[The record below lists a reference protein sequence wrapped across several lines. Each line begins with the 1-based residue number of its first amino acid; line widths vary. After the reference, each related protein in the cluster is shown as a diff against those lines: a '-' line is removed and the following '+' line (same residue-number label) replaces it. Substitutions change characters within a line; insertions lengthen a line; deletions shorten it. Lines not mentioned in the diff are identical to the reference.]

1 MNGPISDNYKL
12 SLSGQLSVTAKCVQ
26 LEQRTELVVSRKVR
40 HHRSSVPCDG
50 QTDDRVTSTERNIED
65 VSIRDDDSLD
75 AESCGEK
82 QESLVKQCFNY
93 IKSFYSS
100 GDASTGRQVEP
111 PTVDPFIDR
120 LYPGCMSGGFEMTLR
135 VQAIDETDCIVEGHS
150 LSRQPDG
157 ESDGEEKHKFVWQTA
172 NVRIGIETIAQYCDI
187 EFDHRAMRMFAAVL
201 QKIPSPS
208 EKAVAAKERL
218 NHTATKRKETEA
230 TRNKMDAHPNN
241 DDPETK
247 VVVRVL
253 IVDMDNSCE
262 AIAGN
267 ALVVF
272 NTRPLVG
279 HIMISELLRRQIG
292 AGVTSKVR
300 LVPLNCDPIEV
311 NGVELCPLFKTVST
325 TDIMHSPNINMLCI

>member
-1 MNGPISDNYKL
+1 MNCVVSVISDNYKL
-12 SLSGQLSVTAKCVQ
+12 PFPGQLSVAAKCVQ

-40 HHRSSVPCDG
+40 HHRSSVPSDG
-50 QTDDRVTSTERNIED
+50 QTDDHVTSSERNIED

-93 IKSFYSS
+93 FKSFYSS
-100 GDASTGRQVEP
+100 GEPSTARQVEP

-120 LYPGCMSGGFEMTLR
+120 LHPGCKSGGFEMTLR
-135 VQAIDETDCIVEGHS
+135 VQAIDETDCIVEGRS

-157 ESDGEEKHKFVWQTA
+157 ESDGERNHEFVWQTA
-172 NVRIGIETIAQYCDI
+172 NVRIGIETLAQYCDI
-187 EFDHRAMRMFAAVL
+187 EFDCRAMRTFAAVL
-201 QKIPSPS
+201 HKLPSPS
-208 EKAVAAKERL
+208 EKDVVAKERL
-218 NHTATKRKETEA
+218 NRTATKRKETEV
-230 TRNKMDAHPNN
+230 TRNKMDVHPHK
-241 DDPETK
+241 DPETN

-253 IVDMDNSCE
+253 IVDTDNSCE

-267 ALVVF
+267 ARVVF

-292 AGVTSKVR
+292 AGITSKVR
-300 LVPLNCDPIEV
+300 LIPLNSDPTEV

-325 TDIMHSPNINMLCI
+325 DIVHSRNINMW